1 MKLGFR
7 IIIPSPLNNLEAA
20 FEAGEATPIEIQ
32 LEALPRVDAAEIEV
46 AEDHP
51 SQVGE
56 VSNTALAGSHRR
68 IERDTPDDPD
78 EVFHLDRKEK
88 VKINDPIGINKPVRE
103 QNPINSGRG
112 ADTRYDLSR
121 HKQRIQDAAADY

>member
-1 MKLGFR
+1 MQSGSMKRGFR

-56 VSNTALAGSHRR
+56 VSNTTLAGGDRR
-68 IERDTPDDPD
+68 IERDTTDDPD
-78 EVFHLDRKEK
+78 EVLHFYRKEK
-88 VKINDPIGINKPVRE
+88 VEINDPIGIDKPVS
-103 QNPINSGRG
+103 QKNPVNSG
-112 ADTRYDLSR
+112 
-121 HKQRIQDAAADY
+121 